1 MKRLQ
6 RLLLLAALVA
16 AATDIRAQVPT
27 TVRDNDLRGR
37 VEAAFEA
44 SPVKNLSLTAGV
56 QLRLSGDMSDVD
68 RLHTS
73 LGAQYRVCP
82 WFKVGADYIL
92 INRRDGI
99 AAAWHK
105 PRHRLNVNLSGSCE
119 VGRVEL
125 ALRERIQ
132 TTFRTDS
139 VNRYEAA
146 DPAVVLRSRLTATWN
161 LRKSKCKPYLLFEL
175 YNTLNAPAV
184 VENYLKEGFS
194 HDNYVTR
201 VRCGIGAKYKLSRRH
216 RLDLYYYFDY
226 NREYDIDYKANRGDL
241 KGYVLEKSLRHII
254 GISYKFKL

>member
-6 RLLLLAALVA
+6 RLLILAPLVA

-56 QLRLSGDMSDVD
+56 QLRLSGNMSDVD

-92 INRRDGI
+92 INRRDNA

-125 ALRERIQ
+125 ALRDAYR
-132 TTFRTDS
+132 
-139 VNRYEAA
+139 
-146 DPAVVLRSRLTATWN
+146 PRS
-161 LRKSKCKPYLLFEL
+161 
-175 YNTLNAPAV
+175 AP
-184 VENYLKEGFS
+184 
-194 HDNYVTR
+194 TR
-201 VRCGIGAKYKLSRRH
+201 
-216 RLDLYYYFDY
+216 
-226 NREYDIDYKANRGDL
+226 
-241 KGYVLEKSLRHII
+241 
-254 GISYKFKL
+254 